1 VRKRVKSRRPRQA
14 GGPPTR
20 ASVSRAG
27 LRLLRKQGPQGF
39 GARRGSES
47 SRLPPELENRR
58 PSQRGRAAQA
68 GGAAGGGCDAR
79 FGCIALRLNRGLRFV
94 KPALSARRCLG
105 GGFQRRR
112 AGFGFGELP
121 LPETSSGPSRDRN
134 PDELDGKLV
143 LGNDPDEYVQEI
155 RSYAEAGY
163 THVYVHQIGPE
174 QEAFLKFAKSELFS
188 RPRRSLHGAKGHR
201 PSLCS
206 RIAQPTIK
214 GGSR

>member
-1 VRKRVKSRRPRQA
+1 MPGRWFPAPQS
-14 GGPPTR
+14 
-20 ASVSRAG
+20 G
-27 LRLLRKQGPQGF
+27 LRLR
-39 GARRGSES
+39 
-47 SRLPPELENRR
+47 
-58 PSQRGRAAQA
+58 
-68 GGAAGGGCDAR
+68 GAAA
-79 FGCIALRLNRGLRFV
+79 
-94 KPALSARRCLG
+94 
-105 GGFQRRR
+105 
-112 AGFGFGELP
+112 AGDFEQPVEG
-121 LPETSSGPSRDRN
+121 RN